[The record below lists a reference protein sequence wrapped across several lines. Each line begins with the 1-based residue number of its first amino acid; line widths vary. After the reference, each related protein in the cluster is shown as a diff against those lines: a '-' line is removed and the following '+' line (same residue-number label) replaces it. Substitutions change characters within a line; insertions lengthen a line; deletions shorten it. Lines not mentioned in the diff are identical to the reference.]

1 MSAYCWS
8 LSLLHQVWLHV
19 GREDIQIK
27 GVHLL
32 LQTLNDLCGCLLVG
46 FTLLRR
52 IQKSPV
58 ISKIPS
64 IKTGHK
70 NLGVILSWIGIIST
84 NSQIV
89 SIPVHMKSVYK
100 HSLLLQQGMF
110 KKRTGY
116 RDLLTTVSSFLGMI
130 WRINFM
136 SNMSWSALCWVR
148 GRQLLSFFLLLD
160 TTSSKDFIA
169 SSETFDTSWCNVPL
183 KDNCTIATSKILSSM
198 VNQMKLV
205 NSFLQSENQN
215 PDFYSDSVASAIHV
229 YHSIYINLSC
239 YFWFTC

>member
-1 MSAYCWS
+1 
-8 LSLLHQVWLHV
+8 
-19 GREDIQIK
+19 
-27 GVHLL
+27 
-32 LQTLNDLCGCLLVG
+32 
-46 FTLLRR
+46 
-52 IQKSPV
+52 
-58 ISKIPS
+58 
-64 IKTGHK
+64 
-70 NLGVILSWIGIIST
+70 
-84 NSQIV
+84 
-89 SIPVHMKSVYK
+89 MKSVYK

-130 WRINFM
+130 WRMNFM

-183 KDNCTIATSKILSSM
+183 KDNCTIPTSKILSSM

-205 NSFLQSENQN
+205 NSYLQSENQN

-229 YHSIYINLSC
+229 YRSIYMNLSC